1 MTDRTRI
8 DPDPAGPEAP
18 ALGQFLDYQR
28 ATILAKTE
36 GLSGDQLA
44 RRHAPSAM
52 TLAGLLY
59 HLALNEEG
67 WMEVRFA
74 GLPEREPWASADW
87 DADPDWEFHT
97 AASLQPGQLRHR
109 YEQAC
114 ERSRQVLADAASLDQ
129 LSVQPLSNGQ
139 RFSLRWALLHLIEE
153 TARHAGHAD
162 ILREAIDGHVGE

>member
-1 MTDRTRI
+1 MSARI
-8 DPDPAGPEAP
+8 DPDPAGPEAA

-28 ATILAKTE
+28 ATIMSKIE
-36 GLSGDQLA
+36 GLSGEQLA
-44 RRHAPSAM
+44 HEHAPSTM

-59 HLALNEEG
+59 HLALNEED
-67 WMEVRFA
+67 WIEVRFA

-97 AASLQPGQLRHR
+97 ATSLQPGQLRQR
-109 YEQAC
+109 YQQAC

-129 LSVQPLSNGQ
+129 LSAQPLSNGQ